1 MDLKVYC
8 LQRGLFTGALE
19 LVGEFLHASSGIN
32 QAFFA
37 SISWMRI
44 HRHIAHDYEVFLT
57 INLLLAGRLHGG
69 LRQESFACGNVEETN
84 IIKSGMSGGFHG
96 IKWLINPD
104 APCSGGWIC

>member
-44 HRHIAHDYEVFLT
+44 HRHIAHDDEVFLT

-69 LRQESFACGNVEETN
+69 LRKETFAGGNVEEAD
-84 IIKSGMSGGFHG
+84 IIEIGMAGGFHRY
-96 IKWLINPD
+96 KWFINPD
-104 APCSGGWIC
+104 AP